1 MKTLNDYIKESLLDD
16 EDVLIDKAKEISK
29 NWLLP
34 LKRAMLNDASEEELE
49 RIINQDMVE
58 KEVSKIF
65 YKFDGR
71 MKWNCGKYFLGSDK
85 NIYCILEDTKERSK
99 YVAKPVLSFT
109 LWDNVDKNAVYIEIP
124 DINKLSKTT
133 SNNVKPTELEKFKKY
148 LLDMGAE
155 YSKTGSGKIQYDML
169 KI

>member
-29 NWLLP
+29 NWLLT

-71 MKWNCGKYFLGSDK
+71 MKWDIGKYSGPAGKST
-85 NIYCILEDTKERSK
+85 YCILEDTKERSK
-99 YVAKPVLSFT
+99 YVAKPVLSFI
-109 LWDNVDKNAVYIEIP
+109 LWDNNKYICIEIT
-124 DINKLSKTT
+124 DINKLSKTA
-133 SNNVKPTELEKFKKY
+133 SKNVKPTELEKFKKY

>member
-16 EDVLIDKAKEISK
+16 EDVLIDKAKEVSK
-29 NWLLP
+29 NWLLT

-65 YKFDGR
+65 YQFDGR
-71 MKWNCGKYFLGSDK
+71 MKWLCGNYSGTSGKSV
-85 NIYCILEDTKERSK
+85 YCILKDTKERSK
-99 YVAKPVLSFT
+99 YPPKPVLSFM
-109 LWDNVDKNAVYIEIP
+109 LWHRVDKNTMYIEIAY
-124 DINKLSKTT
+124 INQLSKTA
-133 SNNVKPTELEKFKKY
+133 SKNVKPTELEKFKKY
-148 LLDMGAE
+148 LLELGAE
-155 YSKTGSGKIQYDML
+155 YSKTGSGKIQEDTL

>member
-29 NWLLP
+29 NWLLT

-58 KEVSKIF
+58 KEVSKLF

-71 MKWNCGKYFLGSDK
+71 MKWLCGKYSGASGK
-85 NIYCILEDTKERSK
+85 SVYCILKDTKERTK
-99 YVAKPVLSFT
+99 YPPKPALSFM
-109 LWDNVDKNAVYIEIP
+109 LWGDKEYVHIEIA
-124 DINKLSKTT
+124 DINQLSKTARK
-133 SNNVKPTELEKFKKY
+133 NVKPTELLKFKQY

-155 YSKTGSGKIQYDML
+155 YSKTGSGKIQENKL
-169 KI
+169 QI

>member
-16 EDVLIDKAKEISK
+16 EDVLVNNVRKDSQ
-29 NWLLP
+29 NWLLT

-71 MKWNCGKYFLGSDK
+71 MKWVVGKYNGQFKS
-85 NIYCILEDTKERSK
+85 NYCILKDTKERSK
-99 YVAKPVLSFT
+99 YTSIPVISIIRWHDRKKNIIT
-109 LWDNVDKNAVYIEIP
+109 IEIENVDN
-124 DINKLSKTT
+124 LSKTA
-133 SNNVKPTELEKFKKY
+133 SKNVNPVELEKFKKY
-148 LLDMGAE
+148 LLELGAE
-155 YSKTGSGKIQYDML
+155 YLKTSTGITRENIL
-169 KI
+169 EI